1 MPQNALFDHFLRRMQ
16 ELAPGGRLLVAFSGG
31 LDSTVLLA
39 LCARLAAEQGRALTA
54 LHVHHGLQAV
64 ADDWPAHCAAVA
76 GRLGVPC
83 RTLYVQVTLG
93 PRISLEAAAREARY
107 RALAAELQPGDAL
120 LTGHHRDDQA
130 ETLLLALKR
139 GAGLAGLA
147 AMPASRPLGA
157 GVQLRPLL
165 DCARSQLEAYAH
177 EAGLSWIEDPSN
189 ADNRFD
195 RNFLRNEV
203 LPRLQAQWPAF
214 MDTLSR
220 SAELCA
226 EQLELASELA
236 EQDLPGLLNAGGGLS
251 VAGLA
256 RLGPARRSNAL
267 RHWLQGHGI
276 HCSRAQLTALWRELA
291 LARPDAT
298 PLLRLGQKEVR
309 RYQGVLYL
317 PERGPEP
324 RPLPALQAGTWQD
337 CGVGRIRLEWTET
350 GAELAAGLDPARLRL
365 AFGVPGLR
373 ARPIGRSGSRPLKKL
388 WQEYGVPPWRR
399 ECIPLLLDGDRL
411 VAAVGLFV
419 SQESAPPPDQPGWRL
434 EWQPLG
440 YVVQAPL

>member
-1 MPQNALFDHFLRRMQ
+1 MVVSALYPHFCRKMQ
-16 ELAPGGRLLVAFSGG
+16 ALAPAGRWFVAFSGG

-39 LCARLAAEQGRALTA
+39 LCARLAAGQGRALTA

-64 ADDWPAHCAAVA
+64 ADAWPAHCAAVA
-76 GRLGVPC
+76 SRLGVPC
-83 RTLYVQVTLG
+83 RTLYVQVALG

-107 RALAAELQPGDAL
+107 RALAAELAPGDAL

-139 GAGLAGLA
+139 GAGVAGLA

-165 DCARSQLEAYAH
+165 DCSRQQLEAHAR
-177 EAGLSWIEDPSN
+177 EAGLSWVEDPSN

-195 RNFLRNEV
+195 RNFLRNEI
-203 LPRLQAQWPAF
+203 LPRLQAQWPSF

-226 EQLELASELA
+226 EQLDLAGELAA
-236 EQDLPGLLNAGGGLS
+236 QDLPGLLTAGGGLS

-256 RLGPARRSNAL
+256 RLSPARRGNAL
-267 RHWLQGHGI
+267 RHWLQGQGI
-276 HCSRAQLTALWRELA
+276 HCSRVQLTALWRELA

-298 PLLRLGQKEVR
+298 PQLRLGQKEVR
-309 RYQGVLYL
+309 RYQGALYL
-317 PERGPEP
+317 PEPGPAP

-337 CGVGRIRLEWTET
+337 CGAGRIRLEWTET
-350 GAELAAGLDPARLRL
+350 GAELAAGLDPARLHL

-373 ARPIGRSGSRPLKKL
+373 ARPLGRTGSRPLKKL
-388 WQEYGVPPWRR
+388 WQEYAIPPWQR
-399 ECIPLLLDGDRL
+399 ERIPLLLDGDRL
-411 VAAVGLFV
+411 VAALGVFI
-419 SQESAPPPDQPGWRL
+419 SQEYASLPDRPGWRL
-434 EWQPLG
+434 QWQPQDG
-440 YVVQAPL
+440 QNH